1 MTSTTST
8 GGAELVANHDLE
20 ELARFDAVAAG
31 WWDPEGDFRPLHELN
46 PVRCAFVTDHVAVDG
61 LAVLDVGCG
70 GGLLSEALNE
80 QGAAVT
86 GIDLSEGALKVARL
100 HQHESGTT
108 VDYQHSSVEAL
119 AESRA
124 GEFDVIT
131 CMEMLEHV
139 PDPVSVI
146 RACTDLLAPGGWL
159 FASTLNRTPQSF
171 LLGIVAAEYVLGLL
185 PRGTHQ
191 YRRFIKPSEL
201 TRCARQQGLGL
212 VDLRGI
218 EYNPLRRAARL
229 TENPSV
235 NYLAAYR
242 KPLAAT

>member
-1 MTSTTST
+1 
-8 GGAELVANHDLE
+8 
-20 ELARFDAVAAG
+20 
-31 WWDPEGDFRPLHELN
+31 
-46 PVRCAFVTDHVAVDG
+46 
-61 LAVLDVGCG
+61 
-70 GGLLSEALNE
+70 
-80 QGAAVT
+80 
-86 GIDLSEGALKVARL
+86 L